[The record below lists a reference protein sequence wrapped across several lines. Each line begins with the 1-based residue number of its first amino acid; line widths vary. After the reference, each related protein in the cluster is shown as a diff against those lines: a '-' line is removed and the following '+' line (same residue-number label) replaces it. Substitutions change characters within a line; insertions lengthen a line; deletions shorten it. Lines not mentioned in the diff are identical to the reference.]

1 VFSYSNAGLLFS
13 LFLLGLLLYSTSES
27 AISGISCMS
36 DLLLEDSNLGKEVF
50 PILFFLLGELSISSS
65 SYSSTNIESYFFCE
79 NKLLFEF
86 NLLGILISTA
96 GTSKDSEETDPS
108 PN

>member
-1 VFSYSNAGLLFS
+1 
-13 LFLLGLLLYSTSES
+13 
-27 AISGISCMS
+27 MS

-79 NKLLFEF
+79 NKLLFELS
-86 NLLGILISTA
+86 LLGILISTA

-108 PN
+108 PS